1 MFPNSKTKIKI
12 RLNLSKSRLQMS
24 EIKSKIL
31 LTLKKRSPHLSIT
44 SNKMSKSQLQD
55 ILPTLPSTLVR
66 ENCSIRTA
74 LLEQELTGIL
84 ETRSKGTQTT
94 VRYIAASSDKFEQTA
109 DDQLLV
115 PFNDVVS
122 DAVGAATKK
131 GGITASVDGKYQVTA
146 TVAGVKGTIVFVK
159 VFDRGLNSTPN
170 QKFNGLFKMES
181 PKKLSVFMKQ
191 LGTRPVIPSFWI

>member
-1 MFPNSKTKIKI
+1 
-12 RLNLSKSRLQMS
+12 MS

-159 VFDRGLNSTPN
+159 VFDRGLNSTLN
-170 QKFNGLFKMES
+170 HSLK
-181 PKKLSVFMKQ
+181 PK
-191 LGTRPVIPSFWI
+191 PEI

>member
-55 ILPTLPSTLVR
+55 ILPTLPSTSVS
-66 ENCSIRTA
+66 ENCSIRTRAA
-74 LLEQELTGIL
+74 LLEQELTAIL

-159 VFDRGLNSTPN
+159 VFDRGLNSTLN
-170 QKFNGLFKMES
+170 HSLK
-181 PKKLSVFMKQ
+181 PK
-191 LGTRPVIPSFWI
+191 PEI